1 MKITDDQTT
10 PEALEAF
17 GLQATQLLCSGDF
30 STLAKHFGYAL
41 AYDRDPAV
49 AIREELSSSLAELGA
64 SSLGPPQSGLSS
76 VSYFTSNDT
85 GLLAL
90 VEQRIPTDNER
101 HILLE
106 LIVSI
111 TGSDKHLVLEQV
123 SAAA

>member
-1 MKITDDQTT
+1 MRITDDQAT

-17 GLQATQLLCSGDF
+17 GLRVAQLLCAGDF
-30 STLAKHFGYAL
+30 STLAKQFGYAL

-49 AIREELSSSLAELGA
+49 VIREELSSSLAELGA
-64 SSLGPPQSGLSS
+64 TSLGPPLLALPS
-76 VSYFTSNDT
+76 VSYFTPNDT

-101 HILLE
+101 YILLE
-106 LIVSI
+106 LVVSAN
-111 TGSDKHLVLEQV
+111 GSDKHLVLEQV